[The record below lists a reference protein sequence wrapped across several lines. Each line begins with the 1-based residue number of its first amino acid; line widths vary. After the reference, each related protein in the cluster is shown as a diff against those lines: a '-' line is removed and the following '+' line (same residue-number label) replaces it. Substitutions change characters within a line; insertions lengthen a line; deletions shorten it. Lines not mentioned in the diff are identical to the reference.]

1 MGQAKSLKVR
11 SAFCP
16 IHLEFICLSANSPL
30 LLGIILDVKKRESE
44 PHNKPDL
51 INPGKEDSLTTRT
64 NNFFWRLFI
73 KIFGAT
79 LSLLFGVIAGGSILG
94 ILNSYRPILGIIFSL
109 AISAAAFYWF
119 STQAEMRILEHIQNK
134 AGFSFNPGMEMLL
147 MFCGLLL
154 LGLLILLPV
163 IRWPFSYSGN
173 WFAWD
178 AGVYHF
184 PKAIELFRSGS
195 VWDLNIPYGEYP
207 YGYESLLTFAIS
219 LSGNETLFGLMH
231 VIILLLLVSSAWLIA
246 RIATKL
252 SSGILFIS
260 IILILLSDNIFKIF
274 NFWRIFT
281 QDIYTVGKN
290 DLFLTAAQL
299 AIIVFALMTYRT
311 NKDKWLLIGI
321 SFASMIALSI
331 KPNSIF
337 LVAPLLL
344 LKAWEFVKS
353 ERKLGRPAH
362 YYSGY
367 FKRGL
372 IILLMLFLILPGI
385 LWALRN
391 QISMGRLFSD
401 GVLQLSGWSILA
413 NITNP
418 YFYNYIP
425 KNLILLVG
433 LFIIGVFLCL
443 FRRKDLRLA
452 TFIYFLLL
460 LAFISTP
467 VSGFFQRTDVPTQ
480 VSWRFAET
488 LLMFVFIY
496 ILLLMNQPIGSLIK
510 IIRSKPWMQIGFS
523 LFVIIFTSWLLM
535 NQSDKMQWK
544 SGNGIILYDQY
555 IQPVG
560 NNGYRSAYDYV
571 QRNVRNS
578 VIWVENG
585 LPFYVYG
592 PGFTNTISRITNP
605 DYLVIIHTDWFGG
618 GRVFVPS
625 FISESDLL
633 KYYRLL
639 YQDDQGSVYCS
650 NQLKD

>member
-1 MGQAKSLKVR
+1 VQ

-16 IHLEFICLSANSPL
+16 IHLGSISLSANSPL
-30 LLGIILDVKKRESE
+30 LLGIILVVKKIDSE
-44 PHNKPDL
+44 PRNKPDL
-51 INPGKEDSLTTRT
+51 INPVKKDSLTTRT
-64 NNFFWRLFI
+64 NDFFWRLVI

-94 ILNSYRPILGIIFSL
+94 FLNSYRPISGIIFSL
-109 AISAAAFYWF
+109 AISASAFYWF

-134 AGFSFNPGMEMLL
+134 AGFSFTPGIEMLF

-154 LGLLILLPV
+154 FCFLVLLPV

-178 AGVYHF
+178 AGAYHF

-195 VWDLNIPYGEYP
+195 VWDLSIPYGEYP
-207 YGYESLLTFAIS
+207 FGYESLLTFASS
-219 LSGNETLFGLMH
+219 LSGNENLFGLMH

-246 RIATKL
+246 RIATNL
-252 SSGILFIS
+252 SSGILFFS
-260 IILILLSDNIFKIF
+260 IILILLSDNIFRVF
-274 NFWRIFT
+274 NIWRIFI

-290 DLFLTAAQL
+290 DLFLSAAQL
-299 AIIVFALMTYRT
+299 AMIVFALIPYRN
-311 NKDKWLLIGI
+311 NKDKWILIGI

-337 LVAPLLL
+337 LVAPILL
-344 LKAWEFVKS
+344 LKIWEFVKS
-353 ERKLGRPAH
+353 ERILRRSPH
-362 YYSGY
+362 YFSEY
-367 FKRGL
+367 FRRGL
-372 IILLMLFLILPGI
+372 IIFFMLFLILPGI

-391 QISMGRLFSD
+391 QISMGRLFSG
-401 GVLQLSGWSILA
+401 GVLQLSSWSILA

-433 LFIIGVFLCL
+433 LLIIGFILCL
-443 FRRKDLRLA
+443 FRRKELRLA

-523 LFVIIFTSWLLM
+523 LLVIVFSGWLLM

-605 DYLVIIHTDWFGG
+605 DYLVIIHTDWYGG

-625 FISESDLL
+625 FISESDLP

-639 YQDDQGSVYCS
+639 YQDDQGSVYRS